1 MLRCHEMSFAR
12 SLALSLLIL
21 SPSILS
27 AQSLGKIEGRVADAQ
42 QGALP
47 QATVEILNVT
57 PARRAVTDAAGRFD
71 FTGLAYGPYR
81 LKAVRAGFE
90 SAEQNIEVRGPE
102 TQVEILLK
110 LAPVAESI
118 TVLADNERLVA
129 SRTEIPLRELPVTVQ
144 TVTSDV
150 LQQTGAT
157 DLVRALYNVPGT
169 NSVLL
174 YGVYE
179 YYIFRGF
186 GFDNIVG
193 SSVLLDG
200 LRQEGN
206 RINSQLNFIESVE
219 VLKGPSSML
228 YGTEAV
234 GGTVNLVRK
243 KPVSTPNYEFVAR
256 GGRWGYGGAEFGA
269 TGPLSRSQNLLYRID
284 LGFNRADGW
293 RDAGWRRFNV
303 SPAIHWRATSRDQ
316 LNFYS
321 ILTFDNYDGDA
332 GFPLLR
338 AANEANPYRA
348 TTIPNVPF
356 STRFSTPSDFQRT
369 RDAIPQMFWTH
380 TFSDDI
386 RLRNAFSYRIFN
398 DQYFVAETL
407 SHTPAV
413 NPNLINREMFYFFHH
428 RRPLLNQ
435 TDVVAT
441 VRKKIEHQLVAGYEF
456 ANYDST
462 TFRSSSVF
470 GIPVAPVDLRNPQVG
485 PLLPPTNF
493 PISRKDHF
501 DNRTHAVYF
510 QDFLRFNPRVTALF
524 SGRYDNFQRDARRN
538 PVSNGTETI
547 APLTQIS
554 QTPFTYRAA
563 LNVQAMP
570 WMGLYGSYG
579 TSFRAQTSLSDDG
592 KNLKPETGRQ
602 FEFGQRFDLLRNR
615 ATLNTALFWIEKENV
630 TVSRP
635 NGIFDQAGRLRSK
648 GFEAELRGRPT
659 ARLQLLSSYGFT
671 QAQFKDFFAEDGD
684 GVVRDLRG
692 RTPTFVPRHTA
703 RLWAAYDLPRGFQ
716 VALGTRYLGKNPP
729 SNFNYYFLGGYTI
742 WDAAV
747 FYRTRKF
754 EWGLNLNNFTN
765 KERYFLGAINEV
777 LLYPGRPFDAQ
788 VNLRYRF

>member
-1 MLRCHEMSFAR
+1 MLR
-12 SLALSLLIL
+12 SLIAFLLSSAALLAQANGSLD
-21 SPSILS
+21 
-27 AQSLGKIEGRVADAQ
+27 GRVADPQ

-47 QATVEILNVT
+47 QATVLLNSGSRTVARQVT
-57 PARRAVTDAAGRFD
+57 NAAGQ
-71 FTGLAYGPYR
+71 FTFENLAPGPYTVKVER
-81 LKAVRAGFE
+81 SGFE
-90 SAEQNIEVRGPE
+90 SAEQNLTVAAAQRAA
-102 TQVEILLK
+102 VEITLK
-110 LAPVAESI
+110 LADVSQSV

-157 DLVRALYNVPGT
+157 DLVRALQNVPGT

-243 KPVSTPNYEFVAR
+243 KPVSTPNYEFLAR
-256 GGRWGYGGAEFGA
+256 GGRWGYAGAEAGA
-269 TGPLSRSQNLLYRID
+269 TGPLNKSETLLYRLD
-284 LGFNRADGW
+284 FGFNRADGW
-293 RDAGWRRFNV
+293 RDAGWRRVNV
-303 SPAIHWRATSRDQ
+303 SPAVHWRATSRDQ

-321 ILTFDNYDGDA
+321 ILTFDDFDGDA

-338 AANEANPYRA
+338 PAGQNNPFRANI
-348 TTIPNVPF
+348 IPNIDF
-356 STRFSTPSDFQRT
+356 SRRFSTPSDFQRT

-380 TFSDDI
+380 SFNDNV
-386 RLRNAFSYRIFN
+386 RLRNAFSYRLFN
-398 DQYFVAETL
+398 DEYFVAETL
-407 SHTPAV
+407 SNNPARTPD
-413 NPNLINREMFYFFHH
+413 LIDREMFYFYHR

-441 VRKKIEHQLVAGYEF
+441 VKKGWEHQLVAGYEF
-456 ANYDST
+456 ARYDNT
-462 TFRSSSVF
+462 TTRSASVF
-470 GIPVAPVDLRNPQVG
+470 GIPVAPVSLSNPQPDR
-485 PLLPPTNF
+485 PLNFAGFPP
-493 PISRKDHF
+493 SRFDHF
-501 DNRTHAVYF
+501 VNRTNAYYF
-510 QDFLRFNPRVTALF
+510 QDFMRFNPRLTALF
-524 SGRYDNFQRDARRN
+524 SGRFDDFRRDARRN
-538 PVSNGTETI
+538 PVVNGVETP
-547 APLTQIS
+547 APVTTITQR
-554 QTPFTYRAA
+554 PFTYRAA
-563 LNVQAMP
+563 LNAQATN
-570 WMGLYGSYG
+570 WMGLYASYG
-579 TSFRAQTSLSDDG
+579 TSFRAQTSLSADG
-592 KNLKPETGRQ
+592 RNLKPETGNQ
-602 FEFGQRFDLLRNR
+602 VEFGQRFDLLQGR

-635 NGIFDQAGRLRSK
+635 NGVFDQAGRLRSK
-648 GFEAELRGRPT
+648 GFEADLRGRPT
-659 ARLQLLSSYGFT
+659 RRLQLLASYGFT
-671 QAQFKDFFAEDGD
+671 QAQFKDFFSEDGD
-684 GVVRDLRG
+684 GSLVDLRG

-703 RLWAAYDLPRGFQ
+703 RLWATYDLPRGWQ
-716 VALGTRYLGKNPP
+716 VALGSRYLGRTPP
-729 SNFNYYFLGGYTI
+729 SNFNYYFMGGYTI

-747 FYRTRKF
+747 FYRAKRF

-765 KERYFLGAINEV
+765 KERYFTGGINEI
-777 LLYPGRPFDAQ
+777 LLYPGRPFDIQA
-788 VNLRYRF
+788 NLRYRF